1 MKPLVSILIP
11 TYNRPDYLKQAL
23 KSALSQ
29 TYTPTEIIVSDN
41 SDNNQT
47 EQVVKKIQAKVQGSR
62 TIKYVKNSRNIGP
75 IANQRQ
81 CLELSTGEFIN
92 FLMDDDLLHRDKLDS
107 MLPYLLQDKS
117 VALVTS
123 RRTMIKESGRTVEVL
138 PKSEAFRKQFIRDRK
153 VDGKVLGE
161 KMLLNQNN
169 YIGEPTTVLFRKS
182 DLSEPFGSFCG
193 KTAYNNVDAA
203 SWLTMLSTKHA
214 VFLSKPLSY
223 FRKHP
228 SQLSTSTP
236 SRMARLCDWID
247 HTLDART
254 KGLLT
259 NQTDFTQAIGQ
270 LKKQLVQQIPEW
282 NRETNDRYLRE
293 IITRIRMVA
302 EAGASLPGF
311 AGDARELQALLFW
324 MELRK
329 IFT

>member
-41 SDNNQT
+41 SDNDRT
-47 EQVVKKIQAKVQGSR
+47 EQVVRKLQAKAKGSR
-62 TIKYVKNSRNIGP
+62 TIQYVKNSRNIGP

-81 CLELSTGEFIN
+81 CLELSTGEYIN
-92 FLMDDDLLHRDKLDS
+92 FLMDDDLLHPDKIDA
-107 MLPYLLQDKS
+107 MLPYMLKDNS
-117 VALVTS
+117 IALVTS
-123 RRTMIKESGRTVEVL
+123 RRTMIKDSGREVEVL
-138 PKSEAFRKQFIRDRK
+138 PKDEAFRKQFIRDRK
-153 VDGKVLGE
+153 VNGKALSE
-161 KMLLNQNN
+161 KMLLGRNN

-203 SWLTMLSTKHA
+203 SWLTLLATKHA

-228 SQLSTSTP
+228 SQLSKSTP
-236 SRMARLCDWID
+236 SQMARLCDWID
-247 HTLDART
+247 HTIDARE
-254 KGLLT
+254 KGLLG
-259 NQTDFTQAIGQ
+259 DQADYTLAIRQ
-270 LKKQLVQQIPEW
+270 LKQQLVEQIPDW
-282 NRETNDRYLRE
+282 NRKTNDRYLEE
-293 IITRIRMVA
+293 ILSKIRMVT
-302 EAGASLPGF
+302 EAGAGLPGF
-311 AGDARELQALLFW
+311 ADDAKELQALLFW
-324 MELRK
+324 LELRK